1 MNVTLKWLF
10 EAFKG
15 GLVLE
20 LSFYLCI
27 IFLSVLL
34 VKSFCNPLIN
44 SHTFFLVFQKL
55 QKRTNIYIVDST
67 HIILCSVVI
76 VKFPCLLVLFVP
88 SFLFSRTVVSTIS
101 GDEIFDSMFFKISHL
116 SLILML
122 LKWLYTS
129 FFSLFSRMPA
139 IGCKFTGWSTAT
151 AASSTWMMY
160 SATWP
165 TTKTGWV
172 RYERWRK
179 Y

>member
-1 MNVTLKWLF
+1 MHHF
-10 EAFKG
+10 
-15 GLVLE
+15 LVGAASQIVLQPFNQFSYFF
-20 LSFYLCI
+20 LSFSKTSKTHEYLHCW
-27 IFLSVLL
+27 FDSHHLMFSRYCQVSVPP
-34 VKSFCNPLIN
+34 CA
-44 SHTFFLVFQKL
+44 
-55 QKRTNIYIVDST
+55 
-67 HIILCSVVI
+67 LCA
-76 VKFPCLLVLFVP
+76 K
-88 SFLFSRTVVSTIS
+88 FLFSHTVSTIS

-139 IGCKFTGWSTAT
+139 IGFKFTGWSTAT

>member
-34 VKSFCNPLIN
+34 LKSFCNPLIN

-88 SFLFSRTVVSTIS
+88 SFYLVVQSYQQ
-101 GDEIFDSMFFKISHL
+101 FRVMK
-116 SLILML
+116 SLIPC
-122 LKWLYTS
+122 S
-129 FFSLFSRMPA
+129 SRLA
-139 IGCKFTGWSTAT
+139 I
-151 AASSTWMMY
+151 
-160 SATWP
+160 
-165 TTKTGWV
+165 
-172 RYERWRK
+172 
-179 Y
+179 